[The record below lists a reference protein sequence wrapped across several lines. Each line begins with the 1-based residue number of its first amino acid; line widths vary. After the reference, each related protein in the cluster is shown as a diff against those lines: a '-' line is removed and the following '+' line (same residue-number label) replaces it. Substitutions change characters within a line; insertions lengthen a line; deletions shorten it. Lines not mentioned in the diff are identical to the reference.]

1 VNFFIYFVF
10 LFIIS
15 TLAFN
20 IFTGIAID
28 EIKNLIADSN
38 VQIMN
43 DKITYIYET
52 NLFDRKN
59 WLRSIEQLKTFDKSN
74 KVGVENVGPD
84 EGDNLGTSAILD
96 FKSQEAYEDDKYL
109 DSFETLEDRTRHIE
123 NKIDQLL
130 DIKRETKKNSTSGSM
145 DILPLVDN
153 QPSND
158 SLKYILNMIA
168 KISQQ
173 QESITEKMN
182 DQKEVMNE
190 LNRQMTE
197 IKTKLS

>member
-1 VNFFIYFVF
+1 
-10 LFIIS
+10 
-15 TLAFN
+15 
-20 IFTGIAID
+20 
-28 EIKNLIADSN
+28 
-38 VQIMN
+38 MN

-52 NLFDRKN
+52 NLFDRKS
-59 WLRSIEQLKTFDKSN
+59 WFRSIEQLKTFDKSN
-74 KVGVENVGPD
+74 KVGVENVGP
-84 EGDNLGTSAILD
+84 EESGILETNDNLKTSAILD
-96 FKSQEAYEDDKYL
+96 LKPQEAYEDDKYL
-109 DSFETLEDRTRHIE
+109 ESFETLEDRTRHIE

-130 DIKRETKKNSTSGSM
+130 DIKKETKENSTSGRM
-145 DILPLVDN
+145 DTLPLVDN

-158 SLKYILNMIA
+158 SLQDILNIIA

-190 LNRQMTE
+190 LNRQITE